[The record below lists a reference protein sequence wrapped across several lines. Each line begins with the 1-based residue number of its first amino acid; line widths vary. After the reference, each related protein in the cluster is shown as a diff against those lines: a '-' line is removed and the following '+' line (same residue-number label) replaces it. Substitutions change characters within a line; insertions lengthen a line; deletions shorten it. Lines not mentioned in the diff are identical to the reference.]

1 MRRRYYSTRPPMPA
15 RQKLWMA
22 CFFISTALVALF
34 LVFLFQLRGA
44 LSGLAVARVSNSVN
58 QLVTASVEEA
68 LQTGVFQY
76 DQLISFEKDGEGHI
90 AALQSNMAEFNRLQ
104 ASITQDILTRLG
116 EMSDIELEIP
126 VGTLSGS
133 AFLAGRG
140 PKMSVRMQSTGSCS
154 ARFENQFSHA
164 GINQTTHQILLCVD
178 VSVSILLPGF
188 RTGTQV
194 TNSFAV
200 AETVIVGEVPDS
212 YTYFDSGN
220 PVEEDAFEYSI
231 NNG

>member
-1 MRRRYYSTRPPMPA
+1 MSTR
-15 RQKLWMA
+15 QKA
-22 CFFISTALVALF
+22 KFFC
-34 LVFLFQLRGA
+34 FLFACVLMVLTVVGMGHLRSILGN
-44 LSGLAVARVSNSVN
+44 LAVTRVSNMVN
-58 QLVTASVEEA
+58 GLVAEA
-68 LQTGVFQY
+68 VSDAVNSGEIQY
-76 DQLISFEKDGEGHI
+76 NDLISLEKNASGGV
-90 AALQSNMAEFNRLQ
+90 AALVSNMAEFNRLQ

-126 VGTLSGS
+126 MGTLSGS

-140 PKMSVRMQSTGSCS
+140 PKMPVRMQSTGSCS

-194 TNSFAV
+194 ANSYAV
-200 AETVIVGEVPDS
+200 AETVIVGDVPGS

-220 PVEEDAFEYSI
+220 PIEQDAFDYSI

>member
-1 MRRRYYSTRPPMPA
+1 MSTR
-15 RQKLWMA
+15 QKA
-22 CFFISTALVALF
+22 KFFC
-34 LVFLFQLRGA
+34 FLFACVLMVLTVVGMGHLRSILGN
-44 LSGLAVARVSNSVN
+44 LAVTRVSNMVN
-58 QLVTASVEEA
+58 GLVAEA
-68 LQTGVFQY
+68 VSDAVNSGEIQY
-76 DQLISFEKDGEGHI
+76 NDLISLEKNASGGV
-90 AALQSNMAEFNRLQ
+90 AALVSNMAEFNRLQ

-126 VGTLSGS
+126 MGTLSGS

-140 PKMSVRMQSTGSCS
+140 PKMPVKMQSTGSCS

-194 TNSFAV
+194 VNSYAV
-200 AETVIVGEVPDS
+200 AETVIVGDVPDT

>member
-1 MRRRYYSTRPPMPA
+1 MSA
-15 RQKLWMA
+15 RQKA
-22 CFFISTALVALF
+22 KLF
-34 LVFLFQLRGA
+34 CFLFACVLMVLTVVGMGHLRSILGN
-44 LSGLAVARVSNSVN
+44 LAVTRVSNMVN
-58 QLVTASVEEA
+58 GLVAEA
-68 LQTGVFQY
+68 VSDAVNSGEIQY
-76 DQLISFEKDGEGHI
+76 NDLISLEKNASGGV
-90 AALQSNMAEFNRLQ
+90 AALVSNMAEFNRLQ

-126 VGTLSGS
+126 IGTLSGS

-140 PKMSVRMQSTGSCS
+140 PKMPVKMQSTGSCS

-194 TNSFAV
+194 ANSYAV
-200 AETVIVGEVPDS
+200 AETVIVGDVPDT

>member
-1 MRRRYYSTRPPMPA
+1 MPA
-15 RQKLWMA
+15 RQKA
-22 CFFISTALVALF
+22 KLF
-34 LVFLFQLRGA
+34 CFLFACVLMVLTVVGTGHLRSILG
-44 LSGLAVARVSNSVN
+44 SLAVTRVSNMVN
-58 QLVTASVEEA
+58 RLVAEA
-68 LQTGVFQY
+68 VSDAVNSGEIQY
-76 DQLISFEKDGEGHI
+76 NDLISLEKNDTGGV
-90 AALQSNMAEFNRLQ
+90 AALVSNMAEFNRLQ

>member
-1 MRRRYYSTRPPMPA
+1 MSA
-15 RQKLWMA
+15 RQKA
-22 CFFISTALVALF
+22 KLF
-34 LVFLFQLRGA
+34 CFLFACVLMVLTVVGMGHLRSILGN
-44 LSGLAVARVSNSVN
+44 LAVTRVSNMVN
-58 QLVTASVEEA
+58 GLVAEA
-68 LQTGVFQY
+68 VSDAVNSGEIQY
-76 DQLISFEKDGEGHI
+76 NDLISLEKNASGGV
-90 AALQSNMAEFNRLQ
+90 AALVSNMAEFNRLQ

-126 VGTLSGS
+126 IGTLSGS

-140 PKMSVRMQSTGSCS
+140 PKMPVKMQSTGSCS

-194 TNSFAV
+194 VNSYAV
-200 AETVIVGEVPDS
+200 AETVIVGDVPDT

>member
-1 MRRRYYSTRPPMPA
+1 MRRRPPMSTR
-15 RQKLWMA
+15 QKA
-22 CFFISTALVALF
+22 KFFC
-34 LVFLFQLRGA
+34 FLFACVMMVLTVVGMGHLRSILGN
-44 LSGLAVARVSNSVN
+44 LAVTRVSNMVN
-58 QLVTASVEEA
+58 GLVAEA
-68 LQTGVFQY
+68 VSDAVNSGEIQY
-76 DQLISFEKDGEGHI
+76 NDLISLEKNASGGV
-90 AALQSNMAEFNRLQ
+90 AALVSNMAEFNRLQ

-126 VGTLSGS
+126 MGTLSGS

-140 PKMSVRMQSTGSCS
+140 PKMPVKMQSTGSCS

-194 TNSFAV
+194 VNSYAV
-200 AETVIVGEVPDS
+200 AETVIVGDVPDT

>member
-1 MRRRYYSTRPPMPA
+1 MRRRPPMSTR
-15 RQKLWMA
+15 QKA
-22 CFFISTALVALF
+22 KLF
-34 LVFLFQLRGA
+34 CFLFACVLMVLTVVGMGHLRSILGN
-44 LSGLAVARVSNSVN
+44 LAVTRVSNMVN
-58 QLVTASVEEA
+58 GLVAEA
-68 LQTGVFQY
+68 VSDAVNSGEIQY
-76 DQLISFEKDGEGHI
+76 NDLISLEKNASGGV
-90 AALQSNMAEFNRLQ
+90 AALVSNMAEFNRLQ

>member
-1 MRRRYYSTRPPMPA
+1 MRRRPPMPA
-15 RQKLWMA
+15 RQKA
-22 CFFISTALVALF
+22 KFFC
-34 LVFLFQLRGA
+34 FLFACVLMVLTVVGTGHLRSILG
-44 LSGLAVARVSNSVN
+44 SLAVTRVSNMVN
-58 QLVTASVEEA
+58 RLVAEA
-68 LQTGVFQY
+68 VSDAVNSGEIQY
-76 DQLISFEKDGEGHI
+76 NDLISLEKNDTGGV
-90 AALQSNMAEFNRLQ
+90 AALVSNMAEFNRLQ

-116 EMSDIELEIP
+116 EMSDIELEMP